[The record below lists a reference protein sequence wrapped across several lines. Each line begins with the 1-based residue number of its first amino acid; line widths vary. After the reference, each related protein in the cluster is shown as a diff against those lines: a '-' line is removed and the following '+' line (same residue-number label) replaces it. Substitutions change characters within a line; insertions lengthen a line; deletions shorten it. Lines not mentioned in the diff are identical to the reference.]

1 MLMSNE
7 CMQTDCAEA
16 TIDATGL
23 IFDIQRFSIHDG
35 PGIRT
40 TVFLKGC
47 PLNCL
52 WCHNP
57 ESQMNKP
64 QLAFYAHKCI
74 GCGRCLKACT
84 HDAIIAEEA
93 HIDRERCVVCGAC
106 AKSCPSEALRLIGR
120 IASVEEVTAVVIRD
134 LPFYKTSAGGA
145 TISGGEPL
153 FQYEFSLSLLRD
165 FKANELHTAIETSGL
180 ASWERLQGLAEF
192 ADLFLY
198 DLKVIDPEKHKALCG
213 VDNTL
218 ILDNA
223 RRLAETGAEIV
234 FRTPI
239 VPGCNDSPDDIRM
252 LGEFVLSLP
261 GSQSLELMPYHK
273 IGSGKY
279 EALGRE
285 YHLPDTETPESM
297 DGYKQDLNDMGV
309 NVVNR

>member
-1 MLMSNE
+1 MLMLDES
-7 CMQTDCAEA
+7 MQNGCVEE
-16 TIDATGL
+16 ISEATGL

-57 ESQMNKP
+57 ESQANKP

-74 GCGRCLKACT
+74 GCGRCVKACT
-84 HDAIIAEEA
+84 NEAIIADDA
-93 HIDRERCVVCGAC
+93 HVDRERCVVCGAC
-106 AKSCPSEALRLIGR
+106 AKACPSETLRLIGR
-120 IASVEEVTAVVIRD
+120 TASVDEVTAVVIRD
-134 LPFYKTSAGGA
+134 VPFYKTSAGGA

-153 FQYEFSLSLLRD
+153 FQYEFSLALLKD
-165 FKANELHTAIETSGL
+165 FKANGLHTAIETSGL
-180 ASWERLQGLAEF
+180 ASWERIQGLAEF
-192 ADLFLY
+192 TDLFLY
-198 DLKVIDPEKHKALCG
+198 DLKVIDLEKHKSLCG

-218 ILDNA
+218 ILENA
-223 RRLAETGAEIV
+223 LRLAVTGAEII

-239 VPGCNDSPDDIRM
+239 VPGCNDSPDDICE

-285 YHLPDTETPESM
+285 YHLPDTETPESL
-297 DGYKQDLNDMGV
+297 DAYKQALIDMGV